1 MAKSMKAI
9 INGRIL
15 LPNGEVRAK
24 ALLFNDRIQGI
35 VDEKQAVREAAEVI
49 DAGGLYVSPGLVDV
63 HIHGYKGVDV
73 SDDDTDGVRR
83 MAGDLLA
90 NGVTT
95 FLPTTLTYAWER
107 LVSVCDHMRG
117 LAAESRT
124 DEFIGAEIAGIH
136 LEGPFVNPAY
146 KGAVAL

>member
-49 DAGGLYVSPGLVDV
+49 DAGGL
-63 HIHGYKGVDV
+63 
-73 SDDDTDGVRR
+73 
-83 MAGDLLA
+83 
-90 NGVTT
+90 
-95 FLPTTLTYAWER
+95 
-107 LVSVCDHMRG
+107 
-117 LAAESRT
+117 
-124 DEFIGAEIAGIH
+124 
-136 LEGPFVNPAY
+136 
-146 KGAVAL
+146 